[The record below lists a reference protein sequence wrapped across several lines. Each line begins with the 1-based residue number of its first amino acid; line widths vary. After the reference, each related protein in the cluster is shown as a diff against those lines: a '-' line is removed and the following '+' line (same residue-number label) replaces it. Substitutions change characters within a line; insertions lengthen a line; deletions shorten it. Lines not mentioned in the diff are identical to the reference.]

1 MTDTPFF
8 LAERLRVEGEKTAA
22 YFGILGDEKWNLEVY
37 TENSTWTVRNILVH
51 FITAEQGFI
60 QLFKDVL
67 AGGKGAREG
76 FDIDRFNAGQQVRM
90 QDVSPRDLVVLFS
103 NVRSE
108 MIALVSGL
116 TQVELSLQGRHPFLG
131 PTTLCEMIK
140 MVYRHDQLHFRDLRK
155 AIVE

>member
-1 MTDTPFF
+1 MTDTPSF
-8 LAERLRVEGEKTAA
+8 LAERLRVEGEKTIA
-22 YFGILGDEKWNLEVY
+22 YFSFLGDEKWNLEVY

-67 AGGKGAREG
+67 VGGKGARED
-76 FDIDRFNAGQQVRM
+76 FDIDRFNASQQERM
-90 QDVSPRDLVVLFS
+90 QEVSPRELVVLFS
-103 NVRSE
+103 SVRSE

-116 TQVELSLQGRHPFLG
+116 NQDELLLQGRHPFLG

-140 MVYRHDQLHFRDLRK
+140 TVYRHNQIHHRDLRK

>member
-1 MTDTPFF
+1 MIDTPSF
-8 LAERLRVEGEKTAA
+8 LAERLRVEGEKTIAN
-22 YFGILGDEKWNLEVY
+22 FSSLDDDKWNIPVY
-37 TENSTWTVRNILVH
+37 TENTTWTVRNILVH
-51 FITAEQGFI
+51 IITAEQGFI

-67 AGGKGAREG
+67 AGGKGARED
-76 FDIDRFNAGQQVRM
+76 FDIDRFNAGQQARM

-116 TQVELSLQGRHPFLG
+116 TQDELLLKGRHPFLG
-131 PTTLCEMIK
+131 PTTLSEMIK
-140 MVYRHDQLHFRDLRK
+140 MVYRHDQIHHRDMRK